1 MNGKLRMP
9 LTYTPTSNPPESTVY
24 IWIDE
29 NGKMKSMDN
38 TGTITDYT
46 GADTSALEARIAA
59 NEGVI
64 DFHTDDLR
72 YIQNTL
78 IADLDQ
84 DVTDLN
90 NEIDTLETE
99 VQSAADLA
107 QVAKERADDAF
118 VLAGGGQGIAPSEP
132 STLVDE
138 NDVVQA
144 EAIDGFL
151 KVNNRLR
158 FTGDSIR
165 IGEGTGESD
174 NDAGT
179 GNEIAIGYR
188 SCYGNAAKTNGIGIG
203 IQSLYNVSGSANIG
217 IGLNAGNSNSGNYNV
232 SIGNSAGQYR
242 YMSSSNLCLGY
253 ASGYNGKGSD
263 NIYIGAWCGGVPTPN
278 NNDTAESKMLRIG
291 TKGGTTAEY
300 IDKELIIG
308 NMNPDV
314 DGGQWLLVNGKLR
327 IKSAGGKTFTL
338 NVDESGNL
346 STTEI
351 V

>member
-1 MNGKLRMP
+1 
-9 LTYTPTSNPPESTVY
+9 
-24 IWIDE
+24 
-29 NGKMKSMDN
+29 MDN
-38 TGTITDYT
+38 SGTITDYT
-46 GADTSALEARIAA
+46 AADTSALEARIAG

-64 DFHTDDLR
+64 DFHSDDLR

-107 QVAKERADDAF
+107 QVAKERADDAI

-144 EAIDGFL
+144 EAIDGYL

-158 FTGDSIR
+158 FTGGSIR
-165 IGEGTGESD
+165 IGEETGESD
-174 NDAGT
+174 NDAGN

-188 SCYGNAAKTNGIGIG
+188 SCYGNASKTNGIGIG
-203 IQSLYNVSGSANIG
+203 IQALYNVSGTANIG

-232 SIGNSAGQYR
+232 SLGNSAGQYR
-242 YMSSSNLCLGY
+242 YMSSSNVCLGY

-278 NNDTAESKMLRIG
+278 SDDTAEDKMLRIG

-300 IDKELIIG
+300 ADKELIIG
-308 NMNPDV
+308 NMDPDV
-314 DGGQWLLVNGKLR
+314 DGGQWLLVNGELR
-327 IKSAGGKTFTL
+327 TKSPNGSIWALK
-338 NVDESGNL
+338 VDDSGNF
-346 STTEI
+346 TTEA